1 MGKSRDKGTLGET
14 ALVAYLRGRGEKVER
29 RALHG
34 SADKGDINWLDW
46 IVCEVKNVRT
56 PAYQAWVRE
65 AEVERLN
72 AGAEIGV
79 VVHKPHGVALTNQGD
94 WHVVMSLDTF
104 YHLVQMREVAE
115 GERSENTG

>member
-1 MGKSRDKGTLGET
+1 
-14 ALVAYLRGRGEKVER
+14 LVTYLRGRGEKVER

-46 IVCEVKNVRT
+46 IVLEVKNVRT
-56 PAYQAWVRE
+56 PSYGVWVRE
-65 AEVERLN
+65 AEEERLN

-79 VVHKPHGVALTNQGD
+79 VVHKPHGTALTNQGE

-104 YHLVQMREVAE
+104 LHMVQMREVAE
-115 GERSENTG
+115 GERRENTG